1 MRQQKPSLDGFVP
14 RRPGT
19 QLGSHHEGGAAK
31 SEAPRGLITSPSD
44 PPRRQQPTTLRP
56 SPAAGI
62 RSEIDESL
70 RSIDTDDEFAGG
82 KKGRRRKGKK
92 APKSKARRIIKWVL
106 IALIVIVVA
115 VGAWLAYKALRA
127 SNNIFKGNI
136 FDIVQ
141 SQPLKEDA
149 NGRSNILVFGT
160 SEDDPGHGGAD
171 LTDSIM
177 VISVDQDKKNAFMIS
192 IPRDLYV
199 EYGAMCPE
207 GYRGKI
213 NSMYSCFSENGQDEP
228 AGANGLKDKVGEVLG
243 LDIQYYTHL
252 NYTAVRQAV
261 DAVGGVD
268 IKIES
273 DDPRGIL
280 DRNFDWK
287 CNYQCYYV
295 NYKNGEVAH
304 MDGEHALAFAR
315 ARNASGGYGLPNG
328 NFDREKNQQKVIQA
342 LREKA
347 VSAGTLT
354 NIGKVTSLI
363 DALGDNLRTNFETK
377 EIRTLMNLGSDIKSD
392 AIKPVSLV
400 EEGNMLVT
408 TGNIGGASIVR
419 PVAGTFEYGDIHA
432 YVNKT
437 LNATE
442 VTREAAG
449 VAVYNASGVAGLA
462 QTEADR
468 MGEKGMVILTVDNAP
483 EGSYS
488 GVEIYQVGEGKKATK
503 AALEKMYGTK
513 VKTQTPPVP
522 VAEGTNFVVIIAKD
536 LSAGQ

>member
-1 MRQQKPSLDGFVP
+1 MRQQQPSLDGFVP
-14 RRPGT
+14 RRPGS
-19 QLGSHHEGGAAK
+19 QLGERHGTTPRQEVKQGLRPS
-31 SEAPRGLITSPSD
+31 SEPSV
-44 PPRRQQPTTLRP
+44 RNQPTTLRP
-56 SPAAGI
+56 SPTASI

-70 RSIDTDDEFAGG
+70 KRIDTGEGEIGG
-82 KKGRRRKGKK
+82 KKGRRRKDKK
-92 APKSKARRIIKWVL
+92 PKSKVRRIIKWVS
-106 IALIVIVVA
+106 IALVVILVA
-115 VGAWLAYKALRA
+115 VGAYVAYKALRA

-141 SQPLKEDA
+141 NQPLKEDA

-177 VISVDQDKKNAFMIS
+177 VISVNQKKKDAYMVS

-199 EYGAMCPE
+199 EYGAVCAE

-213 NSMYSCFSENGQDEP
+213 NSMYSCFSENGNDEA
-228 AGANGLKDKVGEVLG
+228 AGANALKGKVGEVLG
-243 LDIQYYTHL
+243 LDIQYYVHL

-268 IKIES
+268 VKIES
-273 DDPRGIL
+273 SDPRGIL

-304 MDGEHALAFAR
+304 MDGEHALAFSR

-328 NFDREKNQQKVIQA
+328 NFDREKNQQKVIKA

-347 VSAGTLT
+347 ASAGTLT
-354 NIGKVTSLI
+354 NVGKVTSLI
-363 DALGDNLRTNFETK
+363 DALGNNLRTNFETK
-377 EIRTLMNLGSDIKSD
+377 EIRTLMKLGTDIKSE
-392 AIKPVSLV
+392 AIQQVSLV

-408 TGNIGGASIVR
+408 NGNISGASIVQ
-419 PVAGTFEYGDIHA
+419 PVAGLFDYSAIKAYIH
-432 YVNKT
+432 KT
-437 LNATE
+437 LNATD

-449 VAVYNASGVAGLA
+449 IAVYNASGVAGQA
-462 QTEADR
+462 QTEADKLS
-468 MGEKGMVILTVDNAP
+468 EKGMNIVAIDNAP
-483 EGSYS
+483 EGEYS
-488 GVEIYQVGEGKKATK
+488 GVEIYQIGEGKKATK
-503 AALEKMYGTK
+503 AALEKMYNTK
-513 VKTQTPPVP
+513 VKTTAPPVP
-522 VAEGTNFVVIIAKD
+522 APEGTNFVVIIAKD
-536 LSAGQ
+536 LSAN

>member
-14 RRPGT
+14 RRPGS
-19 QLGSHHEGGAAK
+19 QLGQTELSK
-31 SEAPRGLITSPSD
+31 PQQV
-44 PPRRQQPTTLRP
+44 PPRHGLQSADVPRLPSQPTTLKP
-56 SPAAGI
+56 SSSGI

-70 RSIDTDDEFAGG
+70 KSIDTEPEAD

-92 APKSKARRIIKWVL
+92 PQTKTRRIIKWTV
-106 IALIVIVVA
+106 IGIIVILLA
-115 VGAWLAYKALRA
+115 IGAWVAYKALLA
-127 SNNIFKGNI
+127 SNNIFKGSI

-160 SEDDPGHGGAD
+160 SEDDPEHEGAT

-177 VISVDQDKKNAFMIS
+177 VISVDQDKKNAYMVS

-199 EYGAMCPE
+199 EYGDSCPE

-213 NSMYSCFSENGQDEP
+213 NSLFACFSGDGDEA
-228 AGANGLKDKVGEVLG
+228 AGANALKTKVGEVLG

-252 NYTAVRQAV
+252 NYTVLRQAV

-268 IKIES
+268 IKVES
-273 DDPRGIL
+273 VDPRGIL

-287 CNYQCYYV
+287 CNYKCYYV

-315 ARNASGGYGLPNG
+315 ARNAAGGYGLPNG

-342 LREKA
+342 LRDKA

-354 NIGKVTSLI
+354 NIGKVTALI
-363 DALGDNLRTNFETK
+363 DALGNNLRTSFETK
-377 EIRTLMNLGSDIKSD
+377 ELRTLLTLGNDIKSD

-408 TGNIGGASIVR
+408 TGNVGGASIVR
-419 PVAGTFEYGDIHA
+419 PVAGLFDYSAIAA
-432 YVNKT
+432 YVTKT
-437 LNATE
+437 INATE

-449 VAVYNASGVAGLA
+449 VAVYNGSGVAGMA
-462 QTEADR
+462 QKEADK
-468 MGEKGMVILTVDNAP
+468 MAEKGMNILAVDNAP
-483 EGSYS
+483 EGSYEK
-488 GVEIYQVGEGKKATK
+488 VEIYQIGEDKKATK
-503 AALEKMYGTK
+503 AELEKMYSVK
-513 VKTQTPPVP
+513 VKTSTPPVP
-522 VAEGTNFVVIIAKD
+522 AGEGTNFIVVIGRDTA
-536 LSAGQ
+536 AN

>member
-1 MRQQKPSLDGFVP
+1 MRQQRPSLDGFVP
-14 RRPGT
+14 RRPGS
-19 QLGSHHEGGAAK
+19 QLGERHGAAPRQEANPGLRSS
-31 SEAPRGLITSPSD
+31 SEPVA
-44 PPRRQQPTTLRP
+44 RQQPTTLRP
-56 SPAAGI
+56 SSTASI

-70 RSIDTDDEFAGG
+70 KRIDTGEDESGG
-82 KKGRRRKGKK
+82 KKGRRRKDKK
-92 APKSKARRIIKWVL
+92 PLSKKRRIIKWVS
-106 IALIVIVVA
+106 IALVVILVA
-115 VGAWLAYKALRA
+115 IGAYVAYKALRA

-136 FDIVQ
+136 FDIIQ
-141 SQPLKEDA
+141 NQPLKEDA

-160 SEDDPGHGGAD
+160 SEDDPDHGGAD

-177 VISVDQDKKNAFMIS
+177 VISVNQNKKDAYMVS

-199 EYGAMCPE
+199 EYGQVCPE

-213 NSMYSCFSENGQDEP
+213 NSMYSCFSESEQDEA
-228 AGANGLKDKVGEVLG
+228 AGANALKGKVGEVLG
-243 LDIQYYTHL
+243 LDIQYYVHL

-287 CNYQCYYV
+287 CGYKCYYV

-304 MDGEHALAFAR
+304 MDGEHALAFSR
-315 ARNASGGYGLPNG
+315 ARNAAGGYGLPNG
-328 NFDREKNQQKVIQA
+328 NFDREKNQQKVIKA

-354 NIGKVTSLI
+354 NVGKVTSLI

-377 EIRTLMNLGSDIKSD
+377 EIRTLMKLGTDINSE

-408 TGNIGGASIVR
+408 TGNIGGASIVQ
-419 PVAGTFEYGDIHA
+419 PVAGLFDYSDIKA
-432 YVNKT
+432 YIHKT
-437 LNATE
+437 LNATD
-442 VTREAAG
+442 VSREAAG
-449 VAVYNASGVAGLA
+449 VAVYNATDVTGLA
-462 QTEADR
+462 QTQADR
-468 MGEKGMVILTVDNAP
+468 LEEKGMHIIAIDTAP
-483 EGSYS
+483 EGNYS
-488 GVEIYQVGEGKKATK
+488 GVEIYQIGEGKKATK
-503 AALEKMYGTK
+503 AELEKLYGTK
-513 VKTQTPPVP
+513 VKTSASPIPAQ
-522 VAEGTNFVVIIAKD
+522 EGTNFVVIIAKD
-536 LSAGQ
+536 LPTN